1 MSRHEGFTQVLV
13 VLEVIVLLRDMIN
26 NFSRNNVSN
35 RNNKYDISSIY
46 M

>member
-1 MSRHEGFTQVLV
+1 MSRHEDFTHVLV

-35 RNNKYDISSIY
+35 GNSKYDI
-46 M
+46 

>member
-26 NFSRNNVSN
+26 KYSRNNASN
-35 RNNKYDISSIY
+35 GNSKYDISLMY

>member
-1 MSRHEGFTQVLV
+1 MSRHEDFTQVLV

-35 RNNKYDISSIY
+35 GNSKYDISSMY